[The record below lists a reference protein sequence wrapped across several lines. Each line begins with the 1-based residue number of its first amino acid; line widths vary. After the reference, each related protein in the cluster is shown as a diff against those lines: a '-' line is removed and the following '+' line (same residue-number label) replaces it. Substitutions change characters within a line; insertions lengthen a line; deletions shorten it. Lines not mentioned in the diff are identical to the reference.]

1 MLGRFV
7 MADTA
12 TFRVGV
18 TPDFLVDAKGHYENA
33 LAGKLDGVAGLT
45 YETMPP
51 QPGNRAEPEDVDAFD
66 ALFVLKMHAD
76 AATLAG
82 VERLTVIARWGVG
95 YDTIDTRA
103 LTEADVAL
111 AITPNAVRRPV
122 AEAILTYVFALAKNL
137 FEQDRVTRAGIWRG
151 GLSRLGSCM
160 EGRTLGSVGCG
171 NIAKE
176 MFRLAGSLGFGR
188 FIACDPYVTQDDVRE
203 LGVEIVSMDEV
214 FRQSDF
220 VAVNTFLSE
229 STRGLI
235 GAEHFRLMKPTAFFI
250 NTARGPIVREAEL
263 ITALEERWFLGA
275 GLDVFEQEPPAK
287 DNPLFQLDNVMLSP
301 HGLAWTE
308 EIARDNTREACD
320 NILAVFRGEA
330 PHGLVNRE
338 VLERPGFQR
347 KLARYKERQA

>member
-1 MLGRFV
+1 M
-7 MADTA
+7 
-12 TFRVGV
+12 
-18 TPDFLVDAKGHYENA
+18 TPDFLVDAKGRYEEA
-33 LAGKLDGVAGLT
+33 LAGKLDGVEGLV

-51 QPGNRAEPEDVDAFD
+51 QPDCRAKPEDVDAFD

-82 VERLTVIARWGVG
+82 VERLAVIARWGVG
-95 YDTIDTRA
+95 YDTIDTKA

-151 GLSRLGSCM
+151 GLGRLGTCM

-171 NIAKE
+171 NIARE
-176 MFRLAGSLGFGR
+176 MFRLAKSLGFGR
-188 FIACDPYVTQDDVRE
+188 FIACDPYVKAEDVRE
-203 LGVEIVSMDEV
+203 LGVEIVSMEEV
-214 FRQSDF
+214 FRESDF

-263 ITALEERWFLGA
+263 VTALQERWFLGA
-275 GLDVFEQEPPAK
+275 GLDVFRAGAAAEGPSAVRARQRDPEPARAR
-287 DNPLFQLDNVMLSP
+287 LDGRDRAGQ
-301 HGLAWTE
+301 HARGLRQHPGGVPRRGA
-308 EIARDNTREACD
+308 ARDRQP
-320 NILAVFRGEA
+320 RGAGQAGISE
-330 PHGLVNRE
+330 E
-338 VLERPGFQR
+338 VGAL
-347 KLARYKERQA
+347 

>member
-1 MLGRFV
+1 M
-7 MADTA
+7 
-12 TFRVGV
+12 
-18 TPDFLVDAKGHYENA
+18 TPDFLVDAKGHYEQA
-33 LAGKLDGVAGLT
+33 LAGKLDGVSGLV

-51 QPGNRAEPEDVDAFD
+51 QPGNRAQPADLDQYD

-76 AATLAG
+76 AAALEG
-82 VERLTVIARWGVG
+82 VERLAVIARWGVG
-95 YDTIDTRA
+95 YDTIDTKA
-103 LTEADVAL
+103 MTEADVAL
-111 AITPNAVRRPV
+111 AITPNGVRRPV
-122 AEAILTYVFALAKNL
+122 AEAILTYIFALAKNL
-137 FEQDRVTRAGIWRG
+137 FAQDRVTRSGVWRG
-151 GLSRLGSCM
+151 GLDRLGTCM
-160 EGRTLGSVGCG
+160 EGRTLGSIGCG
-171 NIAKE
+171 NIARE
-176 MFRLAGSLGFGR
+176 MFRLAKPLGFGR
-188 FIACDPYVTQDDVRE
+188 LLASDPYVKAEDVRE
-203 LGVEIVSMDEV
+203 LGIEMVPMEEV

-235 GAEHFRLMKPTAFFI
+235 GAEQFRLMKPTAFFI

-263 ITALEERWFLGA
+263 VTALEERWFLGA

-287 DNPLFQLDNVMLSP
+287 DNPLFALDNVMLSP

-338 VLERPGFQR
+338 VLARPGFQR
-347 KLARYKERQA
+347 KLERYRERQA

>member
-1 MLGRFV
+1 
-7 MADTA
+7 
-12 TFRVGV
+12 
-18 TPDFLVDAKGHYENA
+18 
-33 LAGKLDGVAGLT
+33 
-45 YETMPP
+45 
-51 QPGNRAEPEDVDAFD
+51 
-66 ALFVLKMHAD
+66 
-76 AATLAG
+76 
-82 VERLTVIARWGVG
+82 VERLAVIARWGVG
-95 YDTIDTRA
+95 YDTIDTAA
-103 LTEADVAL
+103 LTAANIAL

-151 GLSRLGSCM
+151 GLGRLGTCM

-171 NIAKE
+171 NIARE
-176 MFRLAGSLGFGR
+176 LFRLAKSLGFGR
-188 FIACDPYVTQDDVRE
+188 FLAYDPYVKAEDVRD
-203 LGVEIVSMDEV
+203 LGVELVSMEEL

-220 VAVNTFLSE
+220 VTVNTFLSE

-250 NTARGPIVREAEL
+250 NTARGPIVREVEL
-263 ITALEERWFLGA
+263 VKALKERWFLGA

-287 DNPLFQLDNVMLSP
+287 DNPLFELDNVMLSP

-330 PHGLVNRE
+330 PHGIVNRE
-338 VLERPGFQR
+338 VLDRPGFQL
-347 KLARYKERQA
+347 KLARYRERHA

>member
-1 MLGRFV
+1 MP
-7 MADTA
+7 DTQP
-12 TFRVGV
+12 FRVGL
-18 TPDFLVDAKGHYENA
+18 TPDFPVDAKGRYEKW
-33 LAGKLDGVAGLT
+33 LAGKLDGVEGLV
-45 YETMPP
+45 YETMPQ
-51 QPGNRAEPEDVDAFD
+51 QPGVRAKPEDVDAYD
-66 ALFVLKMHAD
+66 AVFALKMHVD
-76 AATLAG
+76 TATLEG
-82 VERLTVIARWGVG
+82 VERLAVIARWGVG
-95 YDTIDTRA
+95 YDTIDTAA

-111 AITPNAVRRPV
+111 AIAPNAVRRPV

-137 FEQDRVTRAGIWRG
+137 FEQDRVTRAGAWRG
-151 GLSRLGSCM
+151 GLGRLGICM

-171 NIAKE
+171 NIARE
-176 MFRLAGSLGFGR
+176 MFRLAKSLGFGR
-188 FIACDPYVTQDDVRE
+188 FVACDPYVKGEDAKK
-203 LGVEIVSMDEV
+203 LGIEMVSMEEV

-220 VAVNTFLSE
+220 VTVNTFLGE

-263 ITALEERWFLGA
+263 VTALKERWFLGA
-275 GLDVFEQEPPAK
+275 GLDVFEQEPPPT
-287 DNPLFQLDNVMLSP
+287 NHPLFELDNVMLSP

-338 VLERPGFQR
+338 VLARPGFQK
-347 KLARYKERQA
+347 KLARYKERHA

>member
-1 MLGRFV
+1 MPD
-7 MADTA
+7 AQQ
-12 TFRVGV
+12 FRVGV
-18 TPDFLVDAKGHYENA
+18 TPDFLVDAQGRYEEA
-33 LAGKLDGVAGLT
+33 LAGKLDGVSGLV

-51 QPGNRAEPEDVDAFD
+51 QPGCRAKPEDLDAFD

-76 AATLAG
+76 AAALEG
-82 VERLTVIARWGVG
+82 VERLAVIARWGVG
-95 YDTIDTRA
+95 YDTIDTAA
-103 LTEADVAL
+103 LTAANVAL

-151 GLSRLGSCM
+151 GLSRLGTCM

-171 NIAKE
+171 NIARE
-176 MFRLAGSLGFGR
+176 LFRLAKSLGFGR
-188 FIACDPYVTQDDVRE
+188 FLAYDPYVKPEDVRD
-203 LGVEIVSMDEV
+203 LGVELVSMEEL

-220 VAVNTFLSE
+220 VTVNTFLSE

-263 ITALEERWFLGA
+263 VRALKERWFLGA

-287 DNPLFQLDNVMLSP
+287 DNPLFELDNVMLSP

-330 PHGLVNRE
+330 PHGIVNRE
-338 VLERPGFQR
+338 VLDRPGFQL
-347 KLARYKERQA
+347 KLARHRERHA